1 MTTVTA
7 TQNQLV
13 KSLTIPPRLR
23 LTSKNYYSRVTDQV
37 YMSATWF
44 KKFEE
49 CEASALYELGE
60 PPEELR
66 SANAPKTEGVTP
78 AMLVGNHIH
87 SYFESGKSHQEFV
100 EEHTPVRGDS
110 KDGPTI
116 YTQKGKLLSKYS
128 YVDLMVKRMERFD
141 LFNYF
146 YNAPECQK
154 EAIISG
160 QLFGV
165 NWKGKIDSLNVEK
178 GYFCDL
184 KTTAEIDRD
193 FYNPAIRDRELW
205 FDHWNYGLQ
214 MAAYKKLLQNQYH
227 KPFHVFIFAVDKK
240 TPEPAIESFEVDY
253 GRIEKG
259 LKEIEEYQ
267 PLLMDVIA
275 GKTKP
280 IRCGKC
286 NYCRATYQPTGFKSL
301 DIGN

>member
-1 MTTVTA
+1 
-7 TQNQLV
+7 
-13 KSLTIPPRLR
+13 
-23 LTSKNYYSRVTDQV
+23 
-37 YMSATWF
+37 MSATWF

-49 CEASALYELGE
+49 CEAATLHELGGASDE
-60 PPEELR
+60 MLPPEELK
-66 SANAPKTEGVTP
+66 PGGETP

-87 SYFESGKSHQEFV
+87 SYFQSTEAHQEFV
-100 EEHTPVRGDS
+100 DDHTPVRGES
-110 KDGPTI
+110 KDEPTI
-116 YTQKGKLLSKYS
+116 YTQKGKLLSKYD
-128 YVDLMVKRMERFD
+128 YVNLMIERMKRFD

-146 YNAPECQK
+146 YNDPGCQK
-154 EAIISG
+154 EAIVSG

-184 KTTAEIDRD
+184 KTTAEIDRT
-193 FYNPAIRDRELW
+193 FYNPAIRGRELW

-214 MAAYKKLLQNQYH
+214 MAAYKKLLQDQYH

-240 TPEPAIESFEVDY
+240 APEPAIESFEVDY

-267 PLLMDVIA
+267 PLLMDMIA
-275 GKTKP
+275 GKAKP

-286 NYCRATYQPTGFKSL
+286 DYCRATYQPTGFKSL
-301 DIGN
+301 DIDE